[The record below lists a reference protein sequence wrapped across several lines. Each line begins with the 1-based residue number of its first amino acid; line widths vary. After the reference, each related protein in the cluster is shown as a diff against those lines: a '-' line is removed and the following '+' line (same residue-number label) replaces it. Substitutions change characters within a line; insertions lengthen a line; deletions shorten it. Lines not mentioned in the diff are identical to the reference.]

1 MIALLNPVENEVT
14 LVNAGHMAPFL
25 RLANGRVEAV
35 GEDVSGVPLGVDES
49 YEYQSSTVTLLPGQF
64 LVLFTDGFSEAM
76 NSEKELYGLERLRK
90 RIGTSLSDVA
100 ELGRVI
106 LDDVENFVG
115 GTPQS
120 DDMCLVCVGRGA

>member
-1 MIALLNPVENEVT
+1 MP
-14 LVNAGHMAPFL
+14 PFL
-25 RLANGRVEAV
+25 RSADGQVEAV
-35 GEDVSGVPLGVDES
+35 AEDVSGVPLGVDES
-49 YEYQSSTVTLLPGQF
+49 YEYNSSTVGLSPGEF

-90 RIGTSLSDVA
+90 RIGSSLSNVA